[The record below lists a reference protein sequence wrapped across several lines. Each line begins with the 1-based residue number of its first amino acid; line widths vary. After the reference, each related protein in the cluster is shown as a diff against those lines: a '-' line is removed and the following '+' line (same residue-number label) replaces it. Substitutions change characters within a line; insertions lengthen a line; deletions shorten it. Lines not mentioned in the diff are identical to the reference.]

1 MIGVSA
7 DSQETQDRFAKSLEL
22 PYPLV
27 GDPADTVRKAYGV
40 KWPLLG
46 LARRVTFVIGKDKRV
61 QLVHKAERDVES
73 HVVLACEY
81 VGKSA

>member
-7 DSQETQDRFAKSLEL
+7 DNQETQDLFAKSLEL

-27 GDPADTVRKAYGV
+27 GDPMGTVREAYGV

-46 LARRVTFVIGKDKRV
+46 LARRITFVIGKDKRV
-61 QLVHKAERDVES
+61 QLLHKAERDVES

-81 VGKSA
+81 VRKSP